1 MRVENIDKRIQTA
14 YQNEPQSMN
23 RMNPAQT
30 EKYVPENVQDL
41 PEDVDQERVSAI
53 RSALASGTYKIDAR
67 AVAAKITNWVVDV
80 SA

>member
-1 MRVENIDKRIQTA
+1 MRVENIDKRVQQ
-14 YQNEPQSMN
+14 YQSEASTGKK
-23 RMNPAQT
+23 ADSVAV
-30 EKYVPENVQDL
+30 EKYVPANVNDM

-67 AVAAKITNWVVDV
+67 AVAAKITNWVVDT